1 MITVFLILWTTMSF
15 VFPQQSIPDS
25 LRKAIS
31 ETKDDSLKASLYY
44 NLSRHYYP
52 FDQDSAIL
60 YAENSIDLADKSGT
74 MKMKG
79 NALNIMGVA
88 NLIKSD
94 YEAALKSHLEA
105 LKIREGLN
113 DTLGMLESNLNLG
126 NIHYRSGELDIAA
139 DLYRKALA
147 FALKINNLK
156 GQGLLYNNLGSY
168 HRDRWRS
175 DDQQEDYDLAMDY
188 LQKSLS
194 IKVQLK
200 DDSGSV
206 TTLTQLGELAI
217 EKGDYQNG
225 YSFLTRALAIS
236 ESSKDLENKMNV
248 LGELSTYFVKINDG
262 AKAMSF
268 GMQAFEIA
276 QKMDS
281 KFYIS
286 AISEKLIQASLA
298 QDDYKKAYE
307 YLVIKK
313 ASDEALFNETRQ
325 KNRDEL
331 LIQYET
337 EKKEL
342 KNQQLIDEQEFMD
355 LSLRRRN
362 ELLFGSFLLLLFF
375 IGMVLIQR
383 NNHRKVKLAN
393 QELKEAHDLV
403 TSQNNQI
410 QSQADHLHLTNQAL
424 SQANKFR
431 DKIFSVISHDLR
443 VPFSSL
449 RGTIDLWERKM
460 LDKDEVDEIMSLIA
474 RDTYSVSQMLNNLL
488 IWAKTQMG
496 SNEIILSDFNLKS
509 LVNENAELFLPLIH
523 QKNQQLI
530 QSIPTDLE
538 INSDRERL
546 NFIIRNIMMNAIK
559 FTPEGGKISV
569 EYLDHNKAGELHIKD
584 SGLGM
589 PAKIL
594 SKLFTDRIYS
604 QPGTEGESGTGIGL
618 MLCKEF
624 AESIGAEILVES
636 ELDSGTTFII
646 RLSEKSDELLN
657 LYGLPNES
665 IDQRKQ

>member
-1 MITVFLILWTTMSF
+1 MYTFFLILWMTLSF
-15 VFPQQSIPDS
+15 DFPQQSVPDS
-25 LRKAIS
+25 LRKELS
-31 ETKDDSLKASLYY
+31 ETKGDSLKASLYY

-60 YAENSIDLADKSGT
+60 YAENSIDFADKSGT

-168 HRDRWRS
+168 HRDRWRGN
-175 DDQQEDYDLAMDY
+175 DKQEDYELAMDY

-194 IKVQLK
+194 IKEQLK

-206 TTLTQLGELAI
+206 NTLTQLAELAN

-236 ESSKDLENKMNV
+236 ESSKDLESKMNV
-248 LGELSTYFVKINDG
+248 LSELSSYFVKINDG

-286 AISEKLIQASLA
+286 AISDKLIQASLA
-298 QDDYKKAYE
+298 QNDYKKAYE

-313 ASDEALFNETRQ
+313 ESDEALFNESRQ
-325 KNRDEL
+325 KTRDEL

-342 KNQQLIDEQEFMD
+342 ENEQLIQGQEFMD
-355 LSLRRRN
+355 LSLKRRN
-362 ELLFGSFLLLLFF
+362 EWLVGSSILLMFF
-375 IGMVLIQR
+375 IAMAWVQRR
-383 NNHRKVKLAN
+383 NNREIKTAH
-393 QELKEAHDLV
+393 QELEESHELV
-403 TSQNNQI
+403 TLQNSQI
-410 QSQADHLHLTNQAL
+410 QSQADHLNDTNQAL
-424 SQANKFR
+424 TIANKFR

-443 VPFSSL
+443 APFSSL
-449 RGTIDLWERKM
+449 KGTIDLWEQKM
-460 LDKDEVDEIMSLIA
+460 LDQEEVDEIMSLIS
-474 RDTYSVSQMLNNLL
+474 RDTYTVSLMLNNLL
-488 IWAKTQMG
+488 VWSKTQMG
-496 SNEIILSDFNLKS
+496 SNEVMFSKFKLNS
-509 LVNENAELFLPLIH
+509 LVDENTELFRHLLIRKNQDLIH
-523 QKNQQLI
+523 
-530 QSIPTDLE
+530 SIPDDVELNT
-538 INSDRERL
+538 DRERL
-546 NFIIRNIMMNAIK
+546 NFIIRNILMNAIK
-559 FTPEGGKISV
+559 FTPVGGEISV
-569 EYLDHNKAGELHIKD
+569 EFFNGDQGEIHIKD
-584 SGLGM
+584 TGLGM
-589 PAKIL
+589 TPKII
-594 SKLFTDRIYS
+594 SNLFTERIYS
-604 QPGTEGESGTGIGL
+604 QTGTEGEPGTGIGL
-618 MLCKEF
+618 MLSKEF
-624 AESIGAEILVES
+624 AESIGAEILAES
-636 ELDSGTTFII
+636 ELNAGTTFII
-646 RLSEKSDELLN
+646 KLKA
-657 LYGLPNES
+657 
-665 IDQRKQ
+665 

>member
-1 MITVFLILWTTMSF
+1 MFTVLLIIWTNLSF

-52 FDQDSAIL
+52 YDQDSAIL
-60 YAENSIDLADKSGT
+60 CAENSIDFADKSGT

-126 NIHYRSGELDIAA
+126 NIQYRSGELDKAA

-175 DDQQEDYDLAMDY
+175 DEQQEDYDLAMDY

-194 IKVQLK
+194 IKEQLK

-206 TTLTQLGELAI
+206 NTLTQLAELAN

-236 ESSKDLENKMNV
+236 ESSKDLENKMAV
-248 LGELSTYFVKINDG
+248 LSELSTYFVKINDD

-313 ASDEALFNETRQ
+313 ESDAALFNEGRQ
-325 KNRDEL
+325 KVRDEL

-342 KNQQLIDEQEFMD
+342 ENKQLIQSQEFLD
-355 LSLRRRN
+355 LSIQRRN
-362 ELLFGSFLLLLFF
+362 ELLFGSSILLVFF
-375 IGMVLIQR
+375 IAMAWVLRR
-383 NNHRKVKLAN
+383 NNQNIKSAH
-393 QELKEAHDLV
+393 QELEESHELV
-403 TSQNNQI
+403 TQQNSQI
-410 QSQADHLHLTNQAL
+410 QSQADYLNRTNLALTQV
-424 SQANKFR
+424 NKFR

-443 VPFSSL
+443 APFSSL
-449 RGTIDLWERKM
+449 QGTIDLWEKKM
-460 LDKDEVDEIMSLIA
+460 LNQDEVDQIMSLIS
-474 RDTYSVSQMLNNLL
+474 RDTQ
-488 IWAKTQMG
+488 
-496 SNEIILSDFNLKS
+496 
-509 LVNENAELFLPLIH
+509 
-523 QKNQQLI
+523 
-530 QSIPTDLE
+530 
-538 INSDRERL
+538 
-546 NFIIRNIMMNAIK
+546 
-559 FTPEGGKISV
+559 
-569 EYLDHNKAGELHIKD
+569 
-584 SGLGM
+584 
-589 PAKIL
+589 
-594 SKLFTDRIYS
+594 
-604 QPGTEGESGTGIGL
+604 
-618 MLCKEF
+618 
-624 AESIGAEILVES
+624 
-636 ELDSGTTFII
+636 
-646 RLSEKSDELLN
+646 
-657 LYGLPNES
+657 
-665 IDQRKQ
+665 

>member
-1 MITVFLILWTTMSF
+1 MITVFLILWTSMSS

-25 LRKAIS
+25 LRKVIS

-52 FDQDSAIL
+52 YDQDSAIL
-60 YAENSIDLADKSGT
+60 YAENSIDFAEKSGT

-105 LKIREGLN
+105 LKIREALN

-139 DLYRKALA
+139 DLYRKALD
-147 FALKINNLK
+147 FALKINNVK

-175 DDQQEDYDLAMDY
+175 DEQQEDYDLAMDY

-194 IKVQLK
+194 IKEQLK

-206 TTLTQLGELAI
+206 NTLTQLGELAN

-236 ESSKDLENKMNV
+236 ESSKDLENKMTV
-248 LGELSTYFVKINDG
+248 LGELSAYYVKINDG

-286 AISEKLIQASLA
+286 SISEKLIQASLA
-298 QDDYKKAYE
+298 QNDYKKAYE

-313 ASDEALFNETRQ
+313 ESDEALFNEGRQ
-325 KNRDEL
+325 KARDEL

-342 KNQQLIDEQEFMD
+342 ENKQLIQGQEFLD
-355 LSLRRRN
+355 LSIQRRN
-362 ELLFGSFLLLLFF
+362 ELLFGSSILLVFF
-375 IGMVLIQR
+375 IAMAWVQL
-383 NNHRKVKLAN
+383 NNNKKIKSAHR
-393 QELKEAHDLV
+393 ELEESHELV
-403 TSQNNQI
+403 TQQNSQI
-410 QSQADHLHLTNQAL
+410 QSQADHLNSTNLALT
-424 SQANKFR
+424 QANKFR

-443 VPFSSL
+443 APFSSL
-449 RGTIDLWERKM
+449 QGTIDLWEQKM
-460 LDKDEVDEIMSLIA
+460 LNQDEVDQIMSLIS
-474 RDTYSVSQMLNNLL
+474 RDTQSASLMLNNLL

-496 SNEIILSDFNLKS
+496 SDEVAISRFKLKS
-509 LVNENAELFLPLIH
+509 IVNENTDLFRHLLLR
-523 QKNQQLI
+523 KNQKLTHAI
-530 QSIPTDLE
+530 SDDVELNT
-538 INSDRERL
+538 DRERL
-546 NFIIRNIMMNAIK
+546 NFIIRNILMNAIK
-559 FTPEGGKISV
+559 FTPEGGEISV
-569 EYLDHNKAGELHIKD
+569 TYVNCNQGEIRIKD
-584 SGLGM
+584 TGLGM
-589 PAKIL
+589 TPKII
-594 SKLFTDRIYS
+594 SNLFTDRIYS
-604 QPGTEGESGTGIGL
+604 HPGTEGEPGTGIGL
-618 MLCKEF
+618 MLSKEF
-624 AESIGAEILVES
+624 AESIGADILAES
-636 ELDSGTTFII
+636 ELNAGTTFII
-646 RLSEKSDELLN
+646 RLKA
-657 LYGLPNES
+657 
-665 IDQRKQ
+665 

>member
-1 MITVFLILWTTMSF
+1 MFTVLLIIWTNLSF

-52 FDQDSAIL
+52 YDQDSAIL
-60 YAENSIDLADKSGT
+60 CAENSIDFADKSGT

-126 NIHYRSGELDIAA
+126 NIQYRSGELDKAA

-175 DDQQEDYDLAMDY
+175 DEQQEDYDLAMDY

-194 IKVQLK
+194 IKEQLK

-206 TTLTQLGELAI
+206 NTLTQLAELAN

-236 ESSKDLENKMNV
+236 ESSKDLENKMAV
-248 LGELSTYFVKINDG
+248 LSELSTYFVKINDG

-313 ASDEALFNETRQ
+313 ESDAALFNEGRQ
-325 KNRDEL
+325 KVRDEL

-342 KNQQLIDEQEFMD
+342 ENKQLIQSQEFLD
-355 LSLRRRN
+355 LSIQRRN
-362 ELLFGSFLLLLFF
+362 ELLFGSSILLVFF
-375 IGMVLIQR
+375 IAMAWVLRR
-383 NNHRKVKLAN
+383 NNQNIKSAH
-393 QELKEAHDLV
+393 QELEESHELV
-403 TSQNNQI
+403 TQQNSQI
-410 QSQADHLHLTNQAL
+410 QSQADYLNRTNLALTQV
-424 SQANKFR
+424 NKFR

-443 VPFSSL
+443 APFSSL
-449 RGTIDLWERKM
+449 QGTIDLWEKKM
-460 LDKDEVDEIMSLIA
+460 LNQDEVDQIMSLIS
-474 RDTYSVSQMLNNLL
+474 RDTQSASLMLNNLL

-496 SNEIILSDFNLKS
+496 SDEVALSRFKLNS
-509 LVNENAELFLPLIH
+509 IVNENTELFRHLLLR
-523 QKNQQLI
+523 KNQKLSH
-530 QSIPTDLE
+530 SISDDVELNT
-538 INSDRERL
+538 DRERL
-546 NFIIRNIMMNAIK
+546 NFIIRNILMNAIK
-559 FTPEGGKISV
+559 FTPEGGEISV
-569 EYLDHNKAGELHIKD
+569 RYVNNNHSEIHIKD
-584 SGLGM
+584 TGLGM
-589 PAKIL
+589 TPKII
-594 SKLFTDRIYS
+594 SNLFTDRINS
-604 QPGTEGESGTGIGL
+604 HPGTEGEPGTGIGL
-618 MLCKEF
+618 MLSKEF
-624 AESIGAEILVES
+624 AESIGADIFAES
-636 ELDSGTTFII
+636 EFNAGTTFII
-646 RLSEKSDELLN
+646 RFKA
-657 LYGLPNES
+657 
-665 IDQRKQ
+665 

>member
-1 MITVFLILWTTMSF
+1 
-15 VFPQQSIPDS
+15 
-25 LRKAIS
+25 
-31 ETKDDSLKASLYY
+31 
-44 NLSRHYYP
+44 LSRHYYP
-52 FDQDSAIL
+52 YDQDSAIL
-60 YAENSIDLADKSGT
+60 YAENSIDFADKSGT

-126 NIHYRSGELDIAA
+126 NIQYRSGELDKAA

-175 DDQQEDYDLAMDY
+175 DEQQEDYDLAMDY
-188 LQKSLS
+188 LQKSLL
-194 IKVQLK
+194 IKEQLK

-206 TTLTQLGELAI
+206 NTLTQLAELAN

-236 ESSKDLENKMNV
+236 ESSKDLENKMAV
-248 LGELSTYFVKINDG
+248 LSELSTYFVKINDG

-313 ASDEALFNETRQ
+313 ESDAALFNEGRQ
-325 KNRDEL
+325 KVRDEL

-342 KNQQLIDEQEFMD
+342 ENKQLIQSQEFLD
-355 LSLRRRN
+355 LSIQRRN
-362 ELLFGSFLLLLFF
+362 ELLFGSSILLVFF
-375 IGMVLIQR
+375 IAMAWVLRR
-383 NNHRKVKLAN
+383 NNQNIKSAH
-393 QELKEAHDLV
+393 QELEESHELV
-403 TSQNNQI
+403 TQQNRQI
-410 QSQADHLHLTNQAL
+410 QSQADDLKRTNLALT
-424 SQANKFR
+424 QANKFR

-443 VPFSSL
+443 APFSSL
-449 RGTIDLWERKM
+449 QGTIDLWEQKM
-460 LDKDEVDEIMSLIA
+460 LNQDEVDEIMSLIS
-474 RDTYSVSQMLNNLL
+474 RDTQSASLMLNNLL

-496 SNEIILSDFNLKS
+496 SDEVALSRFKLNS
-509 LVNENAELFLPLIH
+509 IVNENTELFRHMLFR
-523 QKNQQLI
+523 KNQKLTH
-530 QSIPTDLE
+530 SISDDVELNT
-538 INSDRERL
+538 DRERL
-546 NFIIRNIMMNAIK
+546 NFIIRNILMNAIK
-559 FTPEGGKISV
+559 FTPEGGEISV
-569 EYLDHNKAGELHIKD
+569 TYVNNNQGEIHIKD
-584 SGLGM
+584 TGLGM
-589 PAKIL
+589 TPKII
-594 SKLFTDRIYS
+594 SNLFTDRIYS
-604 QPGTEGESGTGIGL
+604 HLGTEGEPGTGIGL
-618 MLCKEF
+618 MLSKEF
-624 AESIGAEILVES
+624 AESIGADILAES
-636 ELDSGTTFII
+636 EFNAGTTFII
-646 RLSEKSDELLN
+646 RFKA
-657 LYGLPNES
+657 
-665 IDQRKQ
+665 

>member
-1 MITVFLILWTTMSF
+1 MITVFLILWTSMSS

-25 LRKAIS
+25 LRKVIS

-52 FDQDSAIL
+52 YDQDSAIL
-60 YAENSIDLADKSGT
+60 YAENSIDFAEKSGT

-105 LKIREGLN
+105 LKIREALN

-139 DLYRKALA
+139 DLYRKALD
-147 FALKINNLK
+147 FALKINNVK

-175 DDQQEDYDLAMDY
+175 DEQQEDYDLAMDY

-194 IKVQLK
+194 IKEQLK

-206 TTLTQLGELAI
+206 NTLTQLGELAN

-236 ESSKDLENKMNV
+236 ESSKDLENKMTV
-248 LGELSTYFVKINDG
+248 LGELSAYYVKINDG

-286 AISEKLIQASLA
+286 SISDKLIQASLA
-298 QDDYKKAYE
+298 QNDYKKAYE

-313 ASDEALFNETRQ
+313 ESDEALFNEGRQ
-325 KNRDEL
+325 KARDEL

-342 KNQQLIDEQEFMD
+342 ENKQLIQGQEFLD
-355 LSLRRRN
+355 LSIQRRN
-362 ELLFGSFLLLLFF
+362 ELLFGSSILLVFF
-375 IGMVLIQR
+375 IAMAWVQL
-383 NNHRKVKLAN
+383 NNNKKIKSAHR
-393 QELKEAHDLV
+393 ELEESHELV
-403 TSQNNQI
+403 TQQNSQI
-410 QSQADHLHLTNQAL
+410 QSQADHLNSTNLALT
-424 SQANKFR
+424 QANKFR

-443 VPFSSL
+443 APFSSL
-449 RGTIDLWERKM
+449 QGTIDLWEQKM
-460 LDKDEVDEIMSLIA
+460 LNQDELDQIMSLIS
-474 RDTYSVSQMLNNLL
+474 RDTQSASLMLNNLL

-496 SNEIILSDFNLKS
+496 SDEVSLSRFKLKS
-509 LVNENAELFLPLIH
+509 IVNENTDLFRHLLLR
-523 QKNQQLI
+523 KNQKLTHAI
-530 QSIPTDLE
+530 SDDVELNT
-538 INSDRERL
+538 DRERL
-546 NFIIRNIMMNAIK
+546 NFIIRNILMNAIK
-559 FTPEGGKISV
+559 FTPEGGEISV
-569 EYLDHNKAGELHIKD
+569 TYVNCNQGEIRIKD
-584 SGLGM
+584 TGLGM
-589 PAKIL
+589 TPKII
-594 SKLFTDRIYS
+594 SNLFTDRIYS
-604 QPGTEGESGTGIGL
+604 HPGTEGEPGTGIGL
-618 MLCKEF
+618 MLSKEF
-624 AESIGAEILVES
+624 AESIGADILAES
-636 ELDSGTTFII
+636 ELNAGTTFII
-646 RLSEKSDELLN
+646 RLKA
-657 LYGLPNES
+657 
-665 IDQRKQ
+665 